1 MPRIVDL
8 DGQVLW
14 ENFRVILEKK
24 KKKKTSFPS
33 QSLNK
38 NVLRDTHPALLG

>member
-14 ENFRVILEKK
+14 ENFRVILEK